1 MIFVLLSVMIIVDGF
16 FRRKEDLYDGRCRR
30 RRQPSQYGT
39 EYSKIRHGLYAAA
52 YGLCFFVF
60 LSLILPSGSQNIF

>member
-1 MIFVLLSVMIIVDGF
+1 MDDAGDADNPPST
-16 FRRKEDLYDGRCRR
+16 DLK
-30 RRQPSQYGT
+30 
-39 EYSKIRHGLYAAA
+39 YSKIRHGLYAAA